1 MADLP
6 RALGVAA
13 IALLVVACATAPAA
27 SPASIPTE
35 APATVLASPATTTR
49 PDGSVEP
56 LAPGTPVASADAPV
70 ELTHAWATASLTD
83 VSTGEEFS
91 IADHAGDVIIVE
103 TMAIW
108 CSNCRAQQHEVQA
121 ALARLPADR
130 VVYVVVDVDPNEDAA
145 SLAEYRVDN
154 GFDGR
159 YAIAGTRPGA
169 SARGRFRRPVPQPA
183 IHADADRGDGWDG
196 DADRVRAQE
205 RGRASRVGPGPRG
218 LTWTGSGWPSHWASR
233 APPVRV
239 YSRSTRASWPTS
251 QPTRRHWPAAVARAS
266 WD

>member
-1 MADLP
+1 MMDGQAVRDTFRLTTIHGSRGPMADLP

-13 IALLVVACATAPAA
+13 IALVVAACATAPAA
-27 SPASIPTE
+27 SPARVPTE
-35 APATVLASPATTTR
+35 APPTDLASPTSTTR
-49 PDGSVEP
+49 PAASPEP
-56 LAPGTPVASADAPV
+56 SAPGTPVASADALV
-70 ELTHAWATASLTD
+70 ELTQAWATASLTD
-83 VSTGEEFS
+83 VSTGETFS

-159 YAIAGTRPGA
+159 YAIAGT
-169 SARGRFRRPVPQPA
+169 
-183 IHADADRGDGWDG
+183 D
-196 DADRVRAQE
+196 
-205 RGRASRVGPGPRG
+205 
-218 LTWTGSGWPSHWASR
+218 L
-233 APPVRV
+233 
-239 YSRSTRASWPTS
+239 
-251 QPTRRHWPAAVARAS
+251 ARALAGDFGDQFLNPPS
-266 WD
+266 TPMLIVGTDGTVTQTEFGHKSADELVALAQAHGA

>member
-13 IALLVVACATAPAA
+13 IALVLAACATAPAA
-27 SPASIPTE
+27 SSAGVPTE
-35 APATVLASPATTTR
+35 APATVLASPASTTR
-49 PDGSVEP
+49 PAASPEP
-56 LAPGTPVASADAPV
+56 SAPGTPVASADAPV
-70 ELTHAWATASLTD
+70 ELTQAWATASLTD
-83 VSTGEEFS
+83 VSTGETFR
-91 IADHAGDVIIVE
+91 IADHAGAVIIVE

-154 GFDGR
+154 GFEGR
-159 YAIAGTRPGA
+159 MP
-169 SARGRFRRPVPQPA
+169 SRGRPRAGPRGRLRRPVPQPA
-183 IHADADRGDGWDG
+183 LHADADRGDGWDG

-205 RGRASRVGPGPRG
+205 CDE
-218 LTWTGSGWPSHWASR
+218 L
-233 APPVRV
+233 
-239 YSRSTRASWPTS
+239 
-251 QPTRRHWPAAVARAS
+251 VALAKAHGA
-266 WD
+266 